1 MEKKKTAT
9 TTYDPF
15 KKVSQEINHLD
26 LRDMKVFDNT
36 LLALLMM
43 LELGGCSHNNGPSGS
58 FDTNYGDDSISEN
71 PSLAGFSMLT
81 TAVL

>member
-1 MEKKKTAT
+1 
-9 TTYDPF
+9 
-15 KKVSQEINHLD
+15 
-26 LRDMKVFDNT
+26 MKVFDNT